1 MKCSPRFVAVVCLLV
16 AAIAAEPAFA
26 QTTTTYSL
34 NLNPGTSNGQNV
46 TNIMIFESSAGGS
59 QLSIDYGGAPN
70 AYSIAGS
77 GLSFLTHQSA
87 FTPAMSLIVGLTQ
100 AVDKVS
106 LVIFMNETFAASAA
120 GQNFSSVFTTTR
132 HNEMITRMLAAQN
145 GSAAEMDWFR
155 NVFFPTDGMA
165 AAFATGGAA
174 TGLQFTIATP
184 IGTVPE
190 QSQSL
195 LLLGVG
201 AAALLVA
208 RRLTTP
214 RAQQRAYK

>member
-1 MKCSPRFVAVVCLLV
+1 VAVVCLLV

-59 QLSIDYGGAPN
+59 QTSIDYGGAPN

-165 AAFATGGAA
+165 AAFATGGSA
-174 TGLQFTIATP
+174 TAMQFTVGIP
-184 IGTVPE
+184 IGQVPE
-190 QSQSL
+190 TSDTVL
-195 LLLGVG
+195 LLALAAG
-201 AAALLVA
+201 AVLIARSITA
-208 RRLTTP
+208 RRASAM
-214 RAQQRAYK
+214 RR